1 MKEMLNKGPYLD
13 SLNKPNE
20 IRQPSYLPQQPSYP
34 PQQPSYLPQH
44 NTSTQSQPVRP
55 HADLM
60 RNRAVSSGE
69 ANELKGRVKVYEREL
84 KNME

>member
-20 IRQPSYLPQQPSYP
+20 IR
-34 PQQPSYLPQH
+34 QPSYLPQH